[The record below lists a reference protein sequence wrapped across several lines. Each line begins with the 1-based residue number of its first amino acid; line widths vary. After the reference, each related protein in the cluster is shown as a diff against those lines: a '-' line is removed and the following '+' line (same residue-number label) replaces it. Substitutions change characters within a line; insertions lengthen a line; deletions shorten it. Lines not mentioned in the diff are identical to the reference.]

1 MLPSNLYP
9 KNLMI
14 KLNIQNRKFFNN
26 WIKISIDF
34 ANMFILLNM
43 IRLRISKISLY
54 LQRIITLFLLKF
66 VRLLRRGNL
75 YNKLILLSLKR
86 LWKLFNFWGKR
97 SIL

>member
-43 IRLRISKISLY
+43 IRLRI
-54 LQRIITLFLLKF
+54 
-66 VRLLRRGNL
+66 
-75 YNKLILLSLKR
+75 
-86 LWKLFNFWGKR
+86 
-97 SIL
+97 